1 MTGDTEMTK
10 EKKTC
15 YICFRVTPSEKER
28 FRKFAA
34 RMNTSLGG
42 LVRLAVEKMIYTELL
57 GKGGVT
63 K

>member
-1 MTGDTEMTK
+1 MEK
-10 EKKTC
+10 EKKSC

-28 FRKFAA
+28 FRKFAS
-34 RMNTSLGG
+34 RVNTSLGG
-42 LVRLAVEKMIYTELL
+42 LARLAIEKMIYTELL

>member
-1 MTGDTEMTK
+1 MDK

-28 FRKFAA
+28 FRKFAG
-34 RMNTSLGG
+34 RKNLPLGG
-42 LVRLAVEKMIYTELL
+42 LIRLSVEQMIFREVV

>member
-1 MTGDTEMTK
+1 MTK
-10 EKKTC
+10 EKKSC

-28 FRKFAA
+28 FKKFAF
-34 RMNTSLGG
+34 RKDLPLGG
-42 LVRLAVEKMIYTELL
+42 LIRLAVEQMIFREIA